1 MVSFDVYDTRGL
13 IEHRRQNPLSWEAK
27 AALLGAIFE
36 TSRCM
41 LATMDLTYSDDVE
54 DGSVKQK
61 VEIGIIGIRKG
72 LKNLVV

>member
-27 AALLGAIFE
+27 AALLGTIFE

-41 LATMDLTYSDDVE
+41 LATVNLTYSDNME
-54 DGSVKQK
+54 DGSVEK
-61 VEIGIIGIRKG
+61 EIEIRIIRIRKG
-72 LKNLVV
+72 LKNLIL